1 VAGAASGRA
10 SADLVF
16 VDRQHAGTSVRSC
29 VRRTDVAGV
38 RTCFSD
44 ATGPAGSATVTPL
57 RFPRGHYLVR
67 WSVGGVVVAR
77 WRFVVV

>member
-1 VAGAASGRA
+1 
-10 SADLVF
+10 VF

-38 RTCFSD
+38 RTCFTD

-57 RFPRGHYLVR
+57 RFPRGKYVVH
-67 WSVGGVVVAR
+67 WSVGGVVVAH